1 MTPREFF
8 NAWQGWAD
16 AESDRIEAQHKSTR
30 SIAWSIMQQHAMW
43 TAWDKKQSRSIGRQ
57 KPPWEK
63 ERTRKDG
70 KPEVLNYDDMKGMFE
85 GLAEKRK
92 N

>member
-1 MTPREFF
+1 MSSK
-8 NAWQGWAD
+8 ASKAI
-16 AESDRIEAQHKSTR
+16 S
-30 SIAWSIMQQHAMW
+30 
-43 TAWDKKQSRSIGRQ
+43 RQ
-57 KPPWEK
+57 KFPWEK
-63 ERTRKDG
+63 ERTRSDG